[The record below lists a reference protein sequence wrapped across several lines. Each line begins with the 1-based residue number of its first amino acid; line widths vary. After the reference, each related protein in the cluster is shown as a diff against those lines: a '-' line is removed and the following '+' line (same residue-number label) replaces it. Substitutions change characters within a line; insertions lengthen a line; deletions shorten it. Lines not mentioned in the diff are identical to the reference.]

1 MGGRSTRLS
10 AATVPLHKGETVAEL
25 RTIDLGAWNR
35 AEHFQ
40 HYIDRVPCTYSF
52 TVHIDITSLREA
64 LAAGRRKAYPAQL
77 WLLAATV
84 QRFRE
89 FRMGF
94 DDAGALGVWDEL
106 HPAYTVFNQET
117 ETFSGIWTAYDAD
130 FRSFEDAVTRDIAEY
145 SRATRFFPKEGR
157 PANSFDVSSIP
168 WLEFSA
174 FTLDI
179 PRAIRHLAPIF
190 TLGRYVERDGLT
202 LLPLAIQVHH
212 AVCDGFHAGRFVA
225 ALQDLATRHEEWL

>member
-1 MGGRSTRLS
+1 M
-10 AATVPLHKGETVAEL
+10 AEF
-25 RTIDLGAWNR
+25 RTIDLDTWNR
-35 AEHFQ
+35 AEQFQ

-52 TVHIDITSLREA
+52 TVHIDITSLRQA
-64 LAAGRRKAYPAQL
+64 LAAGRRKAYPAQI
-77 WLLAATV
+77 WLLATAV

-94 DDAGALGVWDEL
+94 DGDGALGVWDAV
-106 HPAYTVFNQET
+106 HPAYTVFNPET
-117 ETFSGIWTAYDAD
+117 ETFSGIWTPYDPD
-130 FRSFEDAVTRDIAEY
+130 FKRFEAAATRDIAEY

-157 PANSFDVSSIP
+157 PANSFDVSSVP

-179 PRAIRHLAPIF
+179 PQAVRHLAPIF

-202 LLPLAIQVHH
+202 QLPVAIQVHH

-225 ALQDLATRHEEWL
+225 ALQELAAHHDAWL